1 MKEER
6 IVEILGMVDEK
17 YVEEAAPVPRR
28 KKLYEWG
35 KWVVVAACVIAVS
48 WFVCNK
54 LYILHLRS
62 ITGPNE
68 TLMTEVTQTPAPIME
83 VTPTPTLE
91 QAPSM
96 PTQKPIMEGELSED
110 GLPFLMAEID
120 LGDMGYEA
128 VAVYDISEF
137 GSRNPWTQEVELE
150 TLPVYR
156 NLAWVKGG
164 SGVQVW
170 YSAEELYAKAEEVA
184 LLLNTEIISVEY
196 GMIPKDLEMFFEKE
210 GPNDIKVQTSL
221 GSIEINGNG
230 KVRIGFEP
238 ALTLPVETT
247 QYLLEQF
254 AVLWTGEYIVDTW
267 EKYYDSGEVI
277 KEYEAFKEG
286 DYLEEQILNYNFAR
300 IRFWKNWENKLSS
313 IDFGNQL
320 DCTELLGRYPIISWE
335 AAQDL
340 LLNGAYVTSVPEI
353 RLHER
358 MVQEEHIA
366 KVELVY
372 HHSALDK
379 VFMPYYRF
387 YLELTEDS
395 DMAEG
400 LKSYGAFYVPAV
412 SGEYLVNFPVWDGS
426 IN

>member
-6 IVEILGMVDEK
+6 IAEILGMVDEK
-17 YVEEAAPVPRR
+17 YVEEAAPASGR
-28 KKLYEWG
+28 KKYYEWG
-35 KWVVVAACVIAVS
+35 KWVIAAACVIGVG
-48 WFVCNK
+48 WFAYNK

-68 TLMTEVTQTPAPIME
+68 ALMTEVTQTPAPVME
-83 VTPTPTLE
+83 MTP
-91 QAPSM
+91 API
-96 PTQKPIMEGELSED
+96 QKPIVEGELSED

-120 LGDMGYEA
+120 LGDMGYEG
-128 VAVYDISEF
+128 VTVYDISEF

-184 LLLNTEIISVEY
+184 MLLNTEIISVEY
-196 GMIPKDLEMFFEKE
+196 GVIPEDLELFFEKE
-210 GPNDIKVQTSL
+210 GVNEIKVQTPL
-221 GSIEINGNG
+221 GTIEINGNG
-230 KVRIGFEP
+230 EVCIGFEP
-238 ALTLPVETT
+238 ALVLPEEMT

-267 EKYYDSGEVI
+267 VEYYDSGEVI
-277 KEYEAFKEG
+277 KEYGAFKEG
-286 DYLEEQILNYNFAR
+286 DNLEEQILNYNFER
-300 IRFWKNWENKLSS
+300 IRFRQNWEEKLSS

-320 DCTELLGRYPIISWE
+320 DCAELLGRYPIISWE
-335 AAQDL
+335 TAQEL

-353 RLHER
+353 RLHGG
-358 MVQEEHIA
+358 MVREEYIA

-372 HHSALDK
+372 HHSVLDK

-387 YLELTEDS
+387 YLELTEET

-412 SGEYLVNFPVWDGS
+412 SGEYLVNFPVRDGS